1 MRSIII
7 IATLTFT
14 MSMGAKAQKV
24 FQEIFNSSNKTLY
37 DAREDVEIRK
47 IALFKVDALTYINT
61 QILAEINDSTKKLTD
76 EQIAE
81 KITRRDS
88 LAYFLYDYIDV
99 FTKEYSRY
107 NKEKDRNRVMK
118 IFRDASINNP
128 LYNDADK
135 QFVLAYSNREDFLT
149 QFSLDTDWIK
159 AYAEARHKLSGK

>member
-99 FTKEYSRY
+99 FTKEYYRY

-135 QFVLAYSNREDFLT
+135 QFVLAYYNREDFLT

>member
-99 FTKEYSRY
+99 FTKEYYRY

-135 QFVLAYSNREDFLT
+135 QFVLAYYNREDFLT

-159 AYAEARHKLSGK
+159 AYAEAKHKLSGK

>member
-61 QILAEINDSTKKLTD
+61 QILAEINDSTKDLTD

-135 QFVLAYSNREDFLT
+135 QFVLAYYNREDFLT

>member
-99 FTKEYSRY
+99 FTKEYYRY

-128 LYNDADK
+128 LCNDADK
-135 QFVLAYSNREDFLT
+135 QFVLSYYNREDFLT

>member
-61 QILAEINDSTKKLTD
+61 QILAEINDSTKNLSE

-88 LAYFLYDYIDV
+88 LAFFLYDYIDV

-128 LYNDADK
+128 LCNDADK
-135 QFVLAYSNREDFLT
+135 QFVLAYYNREDFLT

-159 AYAEARHKLSGK
+159 AYAEARRKLSGK

>member
-76 EQIAE
+76 EQIAK

-99 FTKEYSRY
+99 FTKE
-107 NKEKDRNRVMK
+107 
-118 IFRDASINNP
+118 
-128 LYNDADK
+128 
-135 QFVLAYSNREDFLT
+135 
-149 QFSLDTDWIK
+149 
-159 AYAEARHKLSGK
+159 

>member
-7 IATLTFT
+7 IAILTFT

-135 QFVLAYSNREDFLT
+135 QFVLAYYNREDFLT
-149 QFSLDTDWIK
+149 QFSLDTDWIT
-159 AYAEARHKLSGK
+159 AYAEARRKLSGK